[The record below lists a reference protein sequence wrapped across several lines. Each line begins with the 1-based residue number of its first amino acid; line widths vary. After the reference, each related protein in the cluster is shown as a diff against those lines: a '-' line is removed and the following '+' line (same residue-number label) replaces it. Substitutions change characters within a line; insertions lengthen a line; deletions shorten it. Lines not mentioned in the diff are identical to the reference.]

1 MTVINDN
8 VPVFLVQV
16 RLYINATFKI
26 SRSIRAFELTES
38 GREIS
43 LPSGSFVKFQLPMDL
58 RWLLHNTDAIYRSV
72 FFLSFFFTF
81 SNLIQDLS
89 DTLHFYF
96 KFLRKTKLIV
106 IFFTASKLIK
116 SLIQTDKF
124 SFPRTFPRVSF
135 LLPWNGYPVKQGRII
150 EKLVVTVISARS
162 RHHQFFFH
170 KKKKR
175 HKTPHH
181 RPCLPPPPPPKNR
194 LTSRYG
200 IYHCLRTESLSN
212 IDQRHSASQYVFLSP
227 PCSILSSLSFPFLFL
242 FFSFVARVRG
252 TRPGFRHVDQQWSI
266 CSRSSSSFP
275 CPPAL
280 CLHLDTCLL
289 ERGNTRRSLSNWT
302 SVRWTSTDRFP
313 DPD

>member
-124 SFPRTFPRVSF
+124 SFPRTFPHVSF

-170 KKKKR
+170 KKKNATKR
-175 HKTPHH
+175 HTTVPAFLLLLHQKIGLRHDTEYITVSEPSLY
-181 RPCLPPPPPPKNR
+181 R
-194 LTSRYG
+194 TSTNDTA
-200 IYHCLRTESLSN
+200 HLNTCSFLLRARFFPL
-212 IDQRHSASQYVFLSP
+212 
-227 PCSILSSLSFPFLFL
+227 FPFLSS
-242 FFSFVARVRG
+242 FFSFLLLHASEAHVRDSATSINNDQSARDPAPLSPV
-252 TRPGFRHVDQQWSI
+252 
-266 CSRSSSSFP
+266 
-275 CPPAL
+275 PP
-280 CLHLDTCLL
+280 
-289 ERGNTRRSLSNWT
+289 LSACI
-302 SVRWTSTDRFP
+302 
-313 DPD
+313 